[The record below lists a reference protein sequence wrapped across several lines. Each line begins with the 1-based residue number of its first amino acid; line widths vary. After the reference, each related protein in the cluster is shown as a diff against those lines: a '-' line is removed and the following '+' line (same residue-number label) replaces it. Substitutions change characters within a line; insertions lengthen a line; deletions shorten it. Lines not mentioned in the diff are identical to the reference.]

1 MFCNSPRGL
10 AMRKSKGFTL
20 VELLVVIAIIGV
32 LVALLLPAV
41 QAAREAARRMSC
53 QNNLKN
59 IGLADLSFHDA
70 NDHFTE
76 GRPGPDSTSKRV
88 FRDTLLTAVQRSGAS
103 CFTQLMP
110 YMEQQAIFDALD
122 IFDNESLFPA
132 GITSSGIW
140 NDFSMF
146 PARINA
152 MGTRP
157 EVLVCPSSGDEPVTS
172 IDQYQSWEVI
182 PATANYAGSMGH
194 RGLIFNA
201 FGVDACRLKHNN
213 TGIHLY
219 GGGSAWDST
228 VAIRKMTDGTSNT
241 ISFGEVIDSHTDE
254 NSNIWTYGFRY
265 LDTLRM
271 TDVAMNT
278 PPSIVGMQAGTGGPF
293 DVNGAFSSRHP
304 GGAQFVYADGHV
316 EFIEESI
323 DLDTYRNLST
333 INGTPEELDPE
344 DDQITCS
351 SDNGW

>member
-1 MFCNSPRGL
+1 
-10 AMRKSKGFTL
+10 MRKSKGFTL

-182 PATANYAGSMGH
+182 PATANYAGS
-194 RGLIFNA
+194 
-201 FGVDACRLKHNN
+201 VSY
-213 TGIHLY
+213 THL
-219 GGGSAWDST
+219 
-228 VAIRKMTDGTSNT
+228 
-241 ISFGEVIDSHTDE
+241 
-254 NSNIWTYGFRY
+254 
-265 LDTLRM
+265 TLP
-271 TDVAMNT
+271 TKA
-278 PPSIVGMQAGTGGPF
+278 
-293 DVNGAFSSRHP
+293 
-304 GGAQFVYADGHV
+304 
-316 EFIEESI
+316 
-323 DLDTYRNLST
+323 
-333 INGTPEELDPE
+333 
-344 DDQITCS
+344 
-351 SDNGW
+351 